1 MSPLHL
7 ESMTSQSAD
16 YGVSLEFHASGRIWA
31 TPLVPCVDHN
41 GTEQYGPGR
50 NTSQQQ
56 AEVTDWE
63 RKEVQFKDMIDE
75 VGRKQRI
82 PCSRVVGMSRDGHK
96 LYLRARLVVP
106 ALYLFTVF
114 GEVLDWKDWQQQQQ
128 KQCQL
133 LVWAFRDIESER
145 NKLLGK
151 ESKLQ
156 KRREYH
162 KRKMAEKAKETE
174 TLEAENSSDGEAE
187 EHVLDESEED
197 SGNVDNES
205 DPSHS
210 DDEHDST
217 LLGQLREL
225 KRRLCDKAIR
235 KRRKAKVWYTTI

>member
-1 MSPLHL
+1 M
-7 ESMTSQSAD
+7 
-16 YGVSLEFHASGRIWA
+16 
-31 TPLVPCVDHN
+31 
-41 GTEQYGPGR
+41 
-50 NTSQQQ
+50 
-56 AEVTDWE
+56 
-63 RKEVQFKDMIDE
+63 
-75 VGRKQRI
+75 
-82 PCSRVVGMSRDGHK
+82 
-96 LYLRARLVVP
+96 
-106 ALYLFTVF
+106 
-114 GEVLDWKDWQQQQQ
+114 
-128 KQCQL
+128 
-133 LVWAFRDIESER
+133 
-145 NKLLGK
+145 GK